1 MHIVLEKCDTIVKEF
16 HIASFKAEHE
26 DQAREYA
33 AYLQECEAAR
43 ESGDTPGGHAADP
56 EELLKL
62 RDDLST
68 SNLTVLEV
76 LTLPVIS
83 SGAPC

>member
-43 ESGDTPGGHAADP
+43 ESSDTPGGHMLVAADP
-56 EELLKL
+56 EELLML

-68 SNLTVLEV
+68 SNLTVLE
-76 LTLPVIS
+76 INSRS
-83 SGAPC
+83 SRCP